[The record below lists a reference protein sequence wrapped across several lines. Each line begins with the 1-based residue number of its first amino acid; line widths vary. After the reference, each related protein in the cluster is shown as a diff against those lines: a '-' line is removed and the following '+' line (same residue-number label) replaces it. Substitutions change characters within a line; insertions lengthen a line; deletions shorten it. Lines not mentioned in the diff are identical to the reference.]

1 MTLSFSN
8 MTYERGEIIVA
19 EENEKKEFQINT
31 DIDPLTSLL
40 VSDVLNKNNITDD
53 QKAKI
58 SDDQRKMILKL
69 VEDLQKKAND
79 FVEQQQEKKRQ
90 AEAAKQQEEVV
101 PEPKVRP
108 NRNSLRNRIQQRRNA
123 QRNND

>member
-1 MTLSFSN
+1 M
-8 MTYERGEIIVA
+8 A

-53 QKAKI
+53 QKANI
-58 SDDQRKMILKL
+58 SDDQRRMILKL

-90 AEAAKQQEEVV
+90 AEAAKQPEQE

-108 NRNSLRNRIQQRRNA
+108 KRNSLRNRIQQRRDA

>member
-1 MTLSFSN
+1 M
-8 MTYERGEIIVA
+8 A

-108 NRNSLRNRIQQRRNA
+108 NRNSLRNRIQQRRDA

>member
-1 MTLSFSN
+1 M
-8 MTYERGEIIVA
+8 A

-53 QKAKI
+53 QKANI
-58 SDDQRKMILKL
+58 SDDQRRMILKL

-79 FVEQQQEKKRQ
+79 FVEQQQEKKGRLRQ
-90 AEAAKQQEEVV
+90 Q
-101 PEPKVRP
+101 
-108 NRNSLRNRIQQRRNA
+108 NSRNK
-123 QRNND
+123 

>member
-1 MTLSFSN
+1 

-58 SDDQRKMILKL
+58 SEDQRRMILKL

-90 AEAAKQQEEVV
+90 AEAAKQPEEVV

>member
-1 MTLSFSN
+1 M
-8 MTYERGEIIVA
+8 A

-31 DIDPLTSLL
+31 DVDPLTSLL

-53 QKAKI
+53 QKANI
-58 SDDQRKMILKL
+58 SDDQRRMILKL

-90 AEAAKQQEEVV
+90 AEAAKHLEEVQ

-108 NRNSLRNRIQQRRNA
+108 KRNSLRDRIQQRRDA

>member
-58 SDDQRKMILKL
+58 SDDQRRMILKL

-90 AEAAKQQEEVV
+90 AEAAKQPEEVV

>member
-1 MTLSFSN
+1 

-53 QKAKI
+53 QKANI
-58 SDDQRKMILKL
+58 SDDQRRMILKL

-90 AEAAKQQEEVV
+90 AEAAKQPEQE

-108 NRNSLRNRIQQRRNA
+108 KRNSLRNRIQQRRDA

>member
-1 MTLSFSN
+1 

-53 QKAKI
+53 QKANI
-58 SDDQRKMILKL
+58 SDDQRRMILKL

-90 AEAAKQQEEVV
+90 AEAAKQPEQVE

-108 NRNSLRNRIQQRRNA
+108 KRNSLRNRIQQRRDA

>member
-1 MTLSFSN
+1 M
-8 MTYERGEIIVA
+8 
-19 EENEKKEFQINT
+19 
-31 DIDPLTSLL
+31 
-40 VSDVLNKNNITDD
+40 
-53 QKAKI
+53 
-58 SDDQRKMILKL
+58 KL

-90 AEAAKQQEEVV
+90 AEAAKHAEEVQ

-108 NRNSLRNRIQQRRNA
+108 KRNSLRDRIQQRRDA

>member
-1 MTLSFSN
+1 M
-8 MTYERGEIIVA
+8 A

-31 DIDPLTSLL
+31 DVDPLTSLL

-53 QKAKI
+53 QKANI
-58 SDDQRKMILKL
+58 SDDQRRMILKL

-90 AEAAKQQEEVV
+90 AEAAKHAEEVQ

-108 NRNSLRNRIQQRRNA
+108 KRNSLRDRIQQRRDA

>member
-1 MTLSFSN
+1 M
-8 MTYERGEIIVA
+8 A

-31 DIDPLTSLL
+31 DVDPLTSLL

-53 QKAKI
+53 QKANI
-58 SDDQRKMILKL
+58 SDDQRRMILKL

-90 AEAAKQQEEVV
+90 AEAAKHAEEVQS
-101 PEPKVRP
+101 EPKVRP
-108 NRNSLRNRIQQRRNA
+108 KRNSLRDRIQQRRDA

>member
-1 MTLSFSN
+1 M
-8 MTYERGEIIVA
+8 A

-53 QKAKI
+53 QKANI
-58 SDDQRKMILKL
+58 SDDQRRMILKL

-108 NRNSLRNRIQQRRNA
+108 NRNSLRNRIQQRRDA
-123 QRNND
+123 QRKND

>member
-1 MTLSFSN
+1 

-58 SDDQRKMILKL
+58 SDDQRRMILKL

-90 AEAAKQQEEVV
+90 AEAAKQPEQE

-108 NRNSLRNRIQQRRNA
+108 KRNSLRNRIQQRRDA

>member
-1 MTLSFSN
+1 M
-8 MTYERGEIIVA
+8 A

-31 DIDPLTSLL
+31 DVDPLTSLL
-40 VSDVLNKNNITDD
+40 VSDVLNKNNITED
-53 QKAKI
+53 QKANI
-58 SDDQRKMILKL
+58 SDDQRRMILKL

-90 AEAAKQQEEVV
+90 AEAAKQAEEVE

-108 NRNSLRNRIQQRRNA
+108 KRNSLRERIQQRRDA

>member
-8 MTYERGEIIVA
+8 ITYERGEIIVA
-19 EENEKKEFQINT
+19 EENEKKDFQINT
-31 DIDPLTSLL
+31 DVDPLTSLL
-40 VSDVLNKNNITDD
+40 VSDILNKNNITDD
-53 QKAKI
+53 QKANI
-58 SDDQRKMILKL
+58 SDDQRRMILKL

-90 AEAAKQQEEVV
+90 AEAAKHLEEVE
-101 PEPKVRP
+101 PESQVRP
-108 NRNSLRNRIQQRRNA
+108 KRNSLRNRIQQRRDA